1 MAEKNTT
8 KNTSKKKEKIGVL
21 FSTQETPFYTSL
33 LQGIRDQLEL
43 SGFDGE
49 IVFEQ
54 TSFSAEG
61 QCKKLFE
68 FSQLGLS
75 GLILTPIDNPEVLEQ
90 LVPFYDKKIPIVTL
104 NTDLPHSS
112 RLAFVGCDN
121 YKCGRASGELLSMMT
136 GKKCEVAIITG
147 SRDFTGHEQRISGF
161 KDYIKTNAPKIVI
174 EDIIECKNDDYTA
187 YDLTNRLLLAHP
199 TMNALYFTAGGVVGA
214 CKALEQMTVPRNLS
228 VVAFDVTERTKEYLK
243 KGIISAALVQ
253 QPTDIGKKAMEILI
267 NYITDGSVPET
278 DEVLFPVTVMLREMV

>member
-1 MAEKNTT
+1 MAEKNST
-8 KNTSKKKEKIGVL
+8 KNTSKNAKKIGVL
-21 FSTQETPFYTSL
+21 FSTSETPFYNGL

-49 IVFEQ
+49 IVFEF
-54 TSFSAEG
+54 TPFSAEA

-68 FSQLGLS
+68 FSQMGLS
-75 GLILTPIDNPEVLEQ
+75 GLILTPIDNPEVQEHL
-90 LVPFYDKKIPIVTL
+90 LPFYDKKVPIITL
-104 NTDLPHSS
+104 NTDLPRSS

-147 SRDFTGHEQRISGF
+147 SRDFIAHEQRISGF
-161 KDYIKTNAPKIVI
+161 KDYIRENAPKIVI

-199 TMNALYFTAGGVVGA
+199 TLSALFFTAGGVVGA

-228 VVAFDVTERTKEYLK
+228 VVAFDVMESTKEYLK

-253 QPTDIGKKAMEILI
+253 QPVDIGKKAMEILI
-267 NYITDGSVPET
+267 SYISTGIVSGS
-278 DEVLFPVTVMLREMV
+278 DEVTFPVTVMLREMV